1 MKEKRCGGE
10 GKGVDKGKGIE
21 EKRGKEEERH
31 VTGGGGT
38 TQDIKFIM
46 Y

>member
-21 EKRGKEEERH
+21 EKRGKEEERI
-31 VTGGGGT
+31 VGGGQPS
-38 TQDIKFIM
+38 TQSL
-46 Y
+46 